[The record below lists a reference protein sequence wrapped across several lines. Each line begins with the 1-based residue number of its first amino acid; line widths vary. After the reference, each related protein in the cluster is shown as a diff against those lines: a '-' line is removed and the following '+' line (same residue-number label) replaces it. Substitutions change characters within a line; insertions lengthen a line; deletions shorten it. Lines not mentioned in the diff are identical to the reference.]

1 MPAKNVTVL
10 KALSWTVG
18 LILIWLLIED
28 VLSSQPAPM
37 DGNHPLARML
47 RLFMAFLLVISLI
60 LLRLVN
66 KKTRELE
73 QTAHS
78 QELTEM
84 QREVDRTAIRYK
96 SLLEGAGNAIF
107 VFNVENGILEEVN
120 RKGTELLGYSKEEM
134 AALRGKDLVQEDE
147 QEKFTSLVLRV
158 RRRGRVRIEG
168 ITFKRKN
175 GDRLLG
181 EIEARLIDLG
191 DEKVVHAI
199 VRDITFKRR
208 AEREIRQRNREL
220 SILNNFIARANES
233 LELQTVLDVT
243 LRETIEVFGVEGG
256 VIHLLDQDK
265 ESMILA
271 ATHEISPM
279 LRPDIENCGFSSEN
293 PCRIVTTQH
302 CHTVEDF
309 AETPCTLGQLAAGD
323 GWRSSAAAPLLAK
336 NRLIGIMH
344 IMTRK
349 EHRFTPEDMKLFTTI
364 CTQIGIVIEHA
375 RLFEE
380 LNWKNEELL
389 RSHRLLEKSSHQL
402 SLSQNRLKKN
412 LALVE
417 RANLELERLDK
428 MKNNFLGMISH
439 EFKTPLTG
447 IMSSAEFLL
456 STLENLSDEESRLL
470 EMILKGG
477 ARLNE
482 IVTDLLKVA
491 RLEAATFPVTKTA
504 LRLEDILEPLQ
515 EQLEPL
521 LKERDQQIVF
531 DSLES
536 LPYFSGDREY
546 LEEVFFRLLEN
557 AIKFSR
563 DGGEIVV
570 AARMSDSKTLAVK
583 REILSRFNS
592 AFYDQMGDT
601 CYLEVEVRDSG
612 VGIDADEQL
621 KIFEKFYEVGEI
633 RHHSS
638 SKRKFLGKGTGLG
651 LTIVKGMVEAHG
663 GMVWV
668 ESPAQEAGSSFFV
681 LLPLEENLRQPA
693 FPFMGGEPVPT
704 SPETQQ

>member
-1 MPAKNVTVL
+1 MMPAKNETALKVL
-10 KALSWTVG
+10 TYTVG
-18 LILIWLLIED
+18 LILLGLFAEAFFPSQMERGLL
-28 VLSSQPAPM
+28 
-37 DGNHPLARML
+37 LARLMHL
-47 RLFMAFLLVISLI
+47 CMALLLVIVLI
-60 LLRLVN
+60 LLGLIS
-66 KKTRELE
+66 KKSRKLELA
-73 QTAHS
+73 AHS
-78 QELTEM
+78 QEITEM
-84 QREVDRTAIRYK
+84 QREVDRTVLRYK

-107 VFNVENGILEEVN
+107 VFNAETGILEEVN

-134 AALRGKDLVQEDE
+134 AALRGKDLVQEED

-158 RRRGRVRIEG
+158 RRRGRFRLEG
-168 ITFKRKN
+168 ITFKRKS
-175 GDRLLG
+175 GDRFQG

-199 VRDITFKRR
+199 VRDMTSKRR

-256 VIHLLDQDK
+256 VIHLL
-265 ESMILA
+265 EPERECLALA
-271 ATHEISPM
+271 ATHEISPL
-279 LRPDIENCGFSSEN
+279 LRPEIENCSLGSEN

-309 AETPCTLGQLAAGD
+309 AGTPCTIGQLAAAD

-349 EHRFTPEDMKLFTTI
+349 EHRFTSEEMNLFTAI

-417 RANLELERLDK
+417 RANLELERLDR

-456 STLENLSDEESRLL
+456 DTLENLNDEESRLL
-470 EMILKGG
+470 DMILKGG

-504 LRLEDILEPLQ
+504 LRLADILDPLQ
-515 EQLEPL
+515 EQFEPL
-521 LKERDQQIVF
+521 LNERNQQIVF
-531 DSLES
+531 DNLDA

-570 AARMSDSKTLAVK
+570 SARVSDSKTLAGK
-583 REILSRFNS
+583 REILFRFNS

-638 SKRKFLGKGTGLG
+638 GRHKFLGKGTGLG

-668 ESPAQEAGSSFFV
+668 ESPAQSTGSSFFV

-693 FPFMGGEPVPT
+693 FPFMQGEHAPA
-704 SPETQQ
+704 SPETLQ